1 MNDLQLQIKT
11 GEITTNLDDLK
22 KELSEIAD
30 RYQGVV
36 VTEDTIKV
44 AKDDLASL
52 RKVKDSIETRRKE
65 IKKQWN
71 EPYNKFESEVKA
83 ALEVIEKPISEI
95 DKQLKAFAKAE
106 KEAKEQK
113 CKEIYGEQ
121 VSDEYKPYLPFEKV
135 FDESWL
141 NKSTSEKTI
150 ISDINTAVTQIQIDL
165 DGIKALNSEIED
177 DCLKAY
183 KDAGNSLAAAIKRN
197 TDYLNAKAAAEV
209 RAREEA
215 ERKVREEQERKE
227 REEQVAREEAE
238 RAEQERQEQPTVTT
252 SEQTDEEPT
261 AFVEEIKGQF
271 HIIGAENIEKAKE
284 LLNFNEIPFR
294 YVEG

>member
-30 RYQGVV
+30 RYQGVI

-71 EPYNKFESEVKA
+71 EPYNKFEAEVKA
-83 ALEVIEKPISEI
+83 ALEVIEKPITEI
-95 DKQLKAFAKAE
+95 DGQLKAFAKAE
-106 KEAKEQK
+106 KEAKEKK

-141 NKSTSEKTI
+141 NKSTNEKTI
-150 ISDINTAVTQIQIDL
+150 ISDINTAVTQIKIDL
-165 DGIKALNSEIED
+165 DGIKALNSEIEE

-197 TDYLNAKAAAEV
+197 TDYLNAKAAAEI

-215 ERKVREEQERKE
+215 ERKAREEQERK
-227 REEQVAREEAE
+227 AKEEAE

-252 SEQTDEEPT
+252 FVSEEPFEEPVS
-261 AFVEEIKGQF
+261 FVEEIKGQF

>member
-71 EPYNKFESEVKA
+71 EPYSKFESEVKA
-83 ALEVIEKPISEI
+83 ALEVIEKPITEI
-95 DKQLKAFAKAE
+95 DGQLKAFAKAE
-106 KEAKEQK
+106 KEAKEKK

-150 ISDINTAVTQIQIDL
+150 ISDINTAVTQIRIDI

-177 DCLKAY
+177 QCLKAY
-183 KDAGNSLAAAIKRN
+183 KDAGNSMAAAIKRN
-197 TDYLNAKAAAEV
+197 TDYLNAKAAAEEKARLEV
-209 RAREEA
+209 ERKMREEQAREEA
-215 ERKVREEQERKE
+215 NKQAQEEVFGGIEEVSTREDDDLPFPVKE
-227 REEQVAREEAE
+227 V
-238 RAEQERQEQPTVTT
+238 
-252 SEQTDEEPT
+252 
-261 AFVEEIKGQF
+261 IGQF
-271 HIIGAENIEKAKE
+271 DITGQTNIDKVMDFVKT
-284 LLNFNEIPFR
+284 NNIPCRFG
-294 YVEG
+294 YLEGE

>member
-22 KELSEIAD
+22 KELSEIAS
-30 RYQGVV
+30 RYEGVV

-71 EPYNKFESEVKA
+71 EPYSKFESEVKA
-83 ALEVIEKPISEI
+83 ALEVIEKPITEI
-95 DKQLKAFAKAE
+95 DGQLKAFAKAE

-150 ISDINTAVTQIQIDL
+150 ISDINTAITQIRIDI
-165 DGIKALNSEIED
+165 DGIKAQ
-177 DCLKAY
+177 
-183 KDAGNSLAAAIKRN
+183 
-197 TDYLNAKAAAEV
+197 
-209 RAREEA
+209 
-215 ERKVREEQERKE
+215 KV
-227 REEQVAREEAE
+227 V
-238 RAEQERQEQPTVTT
+238 
-252 SEQTDEEPT
+252 
-261 AFVEEIKGQF
+261 
-271 HIIGAENIEKAKE
+271 IIM
-284 LLNFNEIPFR
+284 
-294 YVEG
+294 

>member
-44 AKDDLASL
+44 AKNDLASL

-83 ALEVIEKPISEI
+83 ALEVIEKPITEI
-95 DKQLKAFAKAE
+95 DGQLKAFAKAE
-106 KEAKEQK
+106 KEAKEKK

-141 NKSTSEKTI
+141 NKSTNEKTI
-150 ISDINTAVTQIQIDL
+150 ISDINTAVTQIKIDI
-165 DGIKALNSEIED
+165 DGIKALNSEIEE

-183 KDAGNSLAAAIKRN
+183 KDAGNSMAAAIKRN
-197 TDYLNAKAAAEV
+197 TDYLNAKAAAEI

-215 ERKVREEQERKE
+215 ERKAREEQERK
-227 REEQVAREEAE
+227 AKEEAE
-238 RAEQERQEQPTVTT
+238 RAKQEIQEQPTVTT
-252 SEQTDEEPT
+252 SEQTNEEPV
-261 AFVEEIKGQF
+261 AFVEEVKGQF
-271 HIIGAENIEKAKE
+271 HIIGQENIDRVKE
-284 LLNFNEIPFR
+284 FLDFSEIPFR